1 MKHGDKAKATA
12 SKASGKKTS
21 AAGSKSSKAAPSSK
35 AKQSVSAKAADP
47 KKTSAPAKAISSA
60 GNDKQKSRPPEGGIH
75 FTNAAVGAAF
85 KRAVKKFPNAFRRL
99 TD

>member
-21 AAGSKSSKAAPSSK
+21 AAGGTSSKAVKNLKASK
-35 AKQSVSAKAADP
+35 QRGSSAKADT
-47 KKTSAPAKAISSA
+47 KKSTAAAKATGG
-60 GNDKQKSRPPEGGIH
+60 GNGTPKGRPPEGIH
-75 FTNAAVGAAF
+75 FTNATVAAAF